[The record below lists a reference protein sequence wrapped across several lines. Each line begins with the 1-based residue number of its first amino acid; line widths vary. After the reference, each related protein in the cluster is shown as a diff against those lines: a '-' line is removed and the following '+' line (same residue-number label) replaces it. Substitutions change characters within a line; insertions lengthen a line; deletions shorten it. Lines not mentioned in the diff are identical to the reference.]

1 MSAMLTAERI
11 EYWRAMMK
19 RFWAVQRW
27 PEIDALCD
35 SALSSLRT
43 ESSKD
48 GENLLHVA
56 EQHRR
61 FMENE
66 CSRMD
71 AVVKAAGYARAA
83 WVGDVNGIANDL
95 QEHMHA
101 LALALDAYRAPQDA
115 KPPQASKA
123 ASMMLPEGSVCG
135 DCAHWLRCKALIST
149 LNPALNSCD
158 FSPSRFKAKPPQAEC
173 WRCNGTGKLRFE
185 AANHSS
191 PCPNCGG
198 SGKQAEACEMCGGC
212 GRMPYASLNG
222 DATWP
227 CPKCNGKGTIH
238 GKPSPTDT
246 ER

>member
-1 MSAMLTAERI
+1 
-11 EYWRAMMK
+11 
-19 RFWAVQRW
+19 
-27 PEIDALCD
+27 
-35 SALSSLRT
+35 
-43 ESSKD
+43 
-48 GENLLHVA
+48 
-56 EQHRR
+56 HRR

-115 KPPQASKA
+115 KPTQA
-123 ASMMLPEGSVCG
+123 ASMRCDVCG
-135 DCAHWLRCKALIST
+135 CYNITDGQHPCAECRKPPQDDRP
-149 LNPALNSCD
+149 LNHQLQELLDEAGLVPKLNGVPIRLD
-158 FSPSRFKAKPPQAEC
+158 AKPTQAEC

-185 AANHSS
+185 AANQSS

-198 SGKQAEACEMCGGC
+198 SGKQAEACEGCEYERKHKTMVEGGIHTCWPKTPKQGSGNVDTPVDACQQCAGTGLVYIHNLAKPRESYTTLCKLCGG
-212 GRMPYASLNG
+212 
-222 DATWP
+222 D
-227 CPKCNGKGTIH
+227 GKT
-238 GKPSPTDT
+238 SPTDT